1 MTNQDFQKIRNKL
14 ERGETPR
21 LTKTVDGQTYTRVFV
36 PENRLILLGGGHI
49 AQPLCAMAS
58 MLDFAVTVVDDRVS
72 FANSERCP
80 QAAQVICNSFA
91 AAISDLNI
99 RATDY
104 VCVIT
109 RGHRWDGEC
118 LRQILRGT
126 IPSYL
131 GMIGSKRRVEG
142 LLNLLAE
149 EGSDLKHLARIHAP
163 IGVAINAQTPA
174 EIAVSICAQL
184 VAHRRKDFQKETAL
198 AQTNTDYAM
207 LRFLAE
213 STQPKACALVL
224 ASTGST
230 PVKPGAMMAM
240 DYLGNGYGT
249 IGGGCSE
256 AAVMVR
262 ARKIMGTGKSC
273 VVEIDMTNEVAES
286 EGMVCGGTMRV
297 LLEDVTSDC
306 GGIPG
311 WEYQNRHDEF
321 PGDRKEKARSGT

>member
-1 MTNQDFQKIRNKL
+1 MTNYDFQEILDKL
-14 ERGETPR
+14 SRGETPE
-21 LTKTVDGQTYTRVFV
+21 LTKTVEGQTYTRVFL

-58 MLDFAVTVVDDRVS
+58 MLDFSVTVVDDRTT
-72 FANSERCP
+72 FANSQRFPE
-80 QAAQVICNSFA
+80 AAQIICNSFSI
-91 AAISDLNI
+91 AIAGLKI

-118 LRQILRGT
+118 LRQILAGT
-126 IPSYL
+126 LPTYL
-131 GMIGSKRRVEG
+131 GMIGSSRRVEG

-149 EGSDLKHLARIHAP
+149 EGFSRADLGRIHAP
-163 IGVAINAQTPA
+163 IGLKINAQTPA
-174 EIAVSICAQL
+174 EIALSICAEMI
-184 VAHRRKDFQKETAL
+184 AHRRRYVRKDRGIAL
-198 AQTNTDYAM
+198 DQTNTDYTM

-213 STQPKACALVL
+213 DTQGKACALVL
-224 ASTGST
+224 SSTGST
-230 PVKPGAMMAM
+230 PVKPGAMMGI

-273 VVEIDMTNEVAES
+273 IIEIDMTNEVAES

-297 LLEDVTSDC
+297 LLEDVS
-306 GGIPG
+306 
-311 WEYQNRHDEF
+311 
-321 PGDRKEKARSGT
+321 

>member
-1 MTNQDFQKIRNKL
+1 MTKNDFQEILDKL
-14 ERGETPR
+14 SRGETPQ
-21 LTKTVDGQTYTRVFV
+21 LSKTVDGQTYIRVFL

-58 MLDFAVTVVDDRVS
+58 MLDFSVTVVDDRIA
-72 FANSERCP
+72 FANSERFP
-80 QAAQVICNSFA
+80 EATQVICNSFRS
-91 AAISDLNI
+91 AISDLKI

-118 LRQILRGT
+118 LREILIGT
-126 IPSYL
+126 LPSYL

-142 LLNLLAE
+142 LLGVLAREGFSTDLL
-149 EGSDLKHLARIHAP
+149 DRIHAP
-163 IGVAINAQTPA
+163 IGLKINAQTPA
-174 EIAVSICAQL
+174 EIAVSICGEMI
-184 VAHRRKDFQKETAL
+184 AHRRKYVRKDQNIAL
-198 AQTNTDYAM
+198 SQTNTDYAM

-213 STQPKACALVL
+213 NTQPKAYALVL
-224 ASTGST
+224 SSTGST
-230 PVKPGAMMAM
+230 PVKPGAMMAV

-262 ARKIMGTGKSC
+262 ARKIMGTGGSC
-273 VVEIDMTNEVAES
+273 VVEIDMSNEVAES

-297 LLEDVTSDC
+297 LLEDV
-306 GGIPG
+306 P
-311 WEYQNRHDEF
+311 
-321 PGDRKEKARSGT
+321 

>member
-1 MTNQDFQKIRNKL
+1 MTNIEFQEILDKL
-14 ERGETPR
+14 DRGETPE
-21 LTKTVDGQTYTRVFV
+21 LTKTVEGQSYTRVFL

-58 MLDFAVTVVDDRVS
+58 MLDFAVTVVDDRIT
-72 FANSERCP
+72 FANSERFP
-80 QAAQVICNSFA
+80 EAAQVICNSFTS
-91 AAISDLNI
+91 AIADLKI

-118 LRQILRGT
+118 LRQILAGT
-126 IPSYL
+126 LPTYL
-131 GMIGSKRRVEG
+131 GMIGSKRRVAG
-142 LLNLLAE
+142 LLDLLAG
-149 EGSDLKHLARIHAP
+149 EGFSPDDLARIHAP
-163 IGVAINAQTPA
+163 IGLKINAQTPA
-174 EIAVSICAQL
+174 EIAVSICAEMIS
-184 VAHRRKDFQKETAL
+184 HRRKYVRKDQNISL
-198 AQTNTDYAM
+198 DQTNTDYAM

-224 ASTGST
+224 SSTGST
-230 PVKPGAMMAM
+230 PVKPGAMMAI

-262 ARKIMGTGKSC
+262 ARKIMGTGSSC

-297 LLEDVTSDC
+297 LLEDVT
-306 GGIPG
+306 
-311 WEYQNRHDEF
+311 
-321 PGDRKEKARSGT
+321 

>member
-1 MTNQDFQKIRNKL
+1 MTNIEFQEILDKL
-14 ERGETPR
+14 DRGETPE
-21 LTKTVDGQTYTRVFV
+21 LTKTVEGQSYTRVFL

-58 MLDFAVTVVDDRVS
+58 MLDFAVTVVDDRIT
-72 FANSERCP
+72 FANSERFP
-80 QAAQVICNSFA
+80 EAAQVICNSFA
-91 AAISDLNI
+91 NAIADLKI

-118 LRQILRGT
+118 LRQILAGT
-126 IPSYL
+126 LPTYL
-131 GMIGSKRRVEG
+131 GMIGSKRRVAG
-142 LLNLLAE
+142 LLDLLAG
-149 EGSDLKHLARIHAP
+149 EGFSADDLARIHAP
-163 IGVAINAQTPA
+163 IGLKINAQTPA
-174 EIAVSICAQL
+174 EIAVSICAEMI
-184 VAHRRKDFQKETAL
+184 AHRRKYVRKDQNISL
-198 AQTNTDYAM
+198 DQTNTDYAM

-224 ASTGST
+224 SSTGST
-230 PVKPGAMMAM
+230 PVKPGAMMAI

-262 ARKIMGTGKSC
+262 ARKIMGTGSSC

-297 LLEDVTSDC
+297 LLEDVT
-306 GGIPG
+306 
-311 WEYQNRHDEF
+311 
-321 PGDRKEKARSGT
+321 